1 MLLCIPGKWT
11 KPAAGKLL
19 NLPRRPTPAMEV
31 PSLDRALDPHV
42 DRERLAAATGKQQ
55 DAIGDLF
62 THAGEGTQCSTRPG
76 M

>member
-1 MLLCIPGKWT
+1 MLLRVPGKRT

-19 NLPRRPTPAMEV
+19 NLPRRCAPAMEV

-42 DRERLAAATGKQQ
+42 DRECFAAAAGKQQ

-62 THAGEGTQCSTRPG
+62 THAGEG
-76 M
+76 